1 MADLEECLKDLG
13 RENWRNIAN
22 SMIYIRCPDKLEVL
36 RKAGFEVVGRN
47 DGVLALCFVDH
58 LKGVCFYVIAAAH
71 IGQDRVFVSKENKS
85 SQLVFPVGELDGYLY
100 LNQDFIEADLSHYYS
115 YVDEIMKE
123 FEKNYEE
130 AVDLRKILELDDF
143 RDPQFPDNIE
153 VVLLA
158 KGLEQEKVW
167 IRATQFGLNCIYG
180 ILLDEPQ
187 QDFGVHKDDLIDLML
202 IERDGKMCTVHAV
215 KDEG

>member
-1 MADLEECLKDLG
+1 MGAIK
-13 RENWRNIAN
+13 
-22 SMIYIRCPDKLEVL
+22 
-36 RKAGFEVVGRN
+36 
-47 DGVLALCFVDH
+47 
-58 LKGVCFYVIAAAH
+58 
-71 IGQDRVFVSKENKS
+71 Q
-85 SQLVFPVGELDGYLY
+85 
-100 LNQDFIEADLSHYYS
+100 
-115 YVDEIMKE
+115 
-123 FEKNYEE
+123 FEKDYEE
-130 AVDLRKILELDDF
+130 AVDIRKILKLDEF

>member
-71 IGQDRVFVSKENKS
+71 IGQERVFVSKENKS
-85 SQLVFPVGELDGYLY
+85 SQLVFPIGELGGCLY

-123 FEKNYEE
+123 FEKDYEE

-180 ILLDEPQ
+180 ILLDEPK